1 LRSKGANSRLVNKL
15 ILGKL
20 TRDNIGKLLTY
31 TLENMTKEYVDIVTM
46 SVRLASYATQGKT
59 ASKMPLDFRN
69 IERLVE
75 KYTVA

>member
-1 LRSKGANSRLVNKL
+1 MRSKGANSHLVSRL

-31 TLENMTKEYVDIVTM
+31 TLENINKEYVDIVTM
-46 SVRLASYATQGKT
+46 SIRLASYSVQEKA
-59 ASKMPLDFRN
+59 ASKVPLDFRN

-75 KYTVA
+75 KYTAS